1 MDTQYSATESLKYPL
16 ECIMISKHVSH
27 GCKKNVFQIS
37 EKNGGD
43 GEEEV
48 WEFKENSSTS
58 FSGLS
63 RAHDS
68 LGLWQNQAPL
78 RFACTHI

>member
-1 MDTQYSATESLKYPL
+1 
-16 ECIMISKHVSH
+16 MISKHVSH

-48 WEFKENSSTS
+48 
-58 FSGLS
+58 
-63 RAHDS
+63 
-68 LGLWQNQAPL
+68 
-78 RFACTHI
+78 